1 MIEKKRAEEFMNI
14 QKKYG
19 NYELYPK
26 MKIDGYEKEIWDEKT
41 EIIEELKRAAREK
54 QKKQKKCILAFDLY
68 PGVRREEIF
77 QLAEALQPDC
87 IFDTE
92 DCAKDEQML
101 RNDFEDYITDDRVF
115 GIMCHKTINTWFEK
129 EKL

>member
-54 QKKQKKCILAFDLY
+54 QKKQKSYIRTKVDTQLY
-68 PGVRREEIF
+68 
-77 QLAEALQPDC
+77 
-87 IFDTE
+87 
-92 DCAKDEQML
+92 K
-101 RNDFEDYITDDRVF
+101 
-115 GIMCHKTINTWFEK
+115 
-129 EKL
+129 

>member
-26 MKIDGYEKEIWDEKT
+26 MKIDGYEKEIWDKKT

-54 QKKQKKCILAFDLY
+54 QKKQKKCILAF
-68 PGVRREEIF
+68 
-77 QLAEALQPDC
+77 
-87 IFDTE
+87 
-92 DCAKDEQML
+92 
-101 RNDFEDYITDDRVF
+101 
-115 GIMCHKTINTWFEK
+115 KTAHEPCQ
-129 EKL
+129 

>member
-19 NYELYPK
+19 NYELHPK

-41 EIIEELKRAAREK
+41 EIIEELKRAVREK
-54 QKKQKKCILAFDLY
+54 RKKQKKCILAFDLY
-68 PGVRREEIF
+68 PGVRKEEIF

-92 DCAKDEQML
+92 KRYGSYPQ
-101 RNDFEDYITDDRVF
+101 NKWDFNIRLMHYFEEKMDRD
-115 GIMCHKTINTWFEK
+115 I
-129 EKL
+129 